1 MFDVMTCADAMQC
14 VDVMRCVDVSLM
26 YDVMRYLDV
35 FVMYDVMRYLDLMR
49 SVDIS
54 LMLSAF
60 TNSENIKQHWLLV
73 APPKPV
79 FQGKDFASVSTNGL
93 LNP

>member
-1 MFDVMTCADAMQC
+1 MRSQCLFESSMFDVMTCADAIQC
-14 VDVMRCVDVSLM
+14 VDVMRCADVSWM
-26 YDVMRYLDV
+26 YDD
-35 FVMYDVMRYLDLMR
+35 MRYLDLMR

-60 TNSENIKQHWLLV
+60 TNSENIKQHWLLL
-73 APPKPV
+73 APPKPM
-79 FQGKDFASVSTNGL
+79 FQGKDFPNVSTNGL